1 MEQKT
6 MDSFLDS
13 LDGFLNKQ
21 LGKGKWCYNFE
32 VDSEG
37 LFINFNCDYELFDD
51 EEEED
56 VHIGHEHQG
65 GVYDH

>member
-1 MEQKT
+1 MEQMT

-21 LGKGKWCYNFE
+21 LGKGKWQYNFE
-32 VDSEG
+32 VDSDA

-51 EEEED
+51 EEEEE
-56 VHIGHEHQG
+56 VHVGHEHQE